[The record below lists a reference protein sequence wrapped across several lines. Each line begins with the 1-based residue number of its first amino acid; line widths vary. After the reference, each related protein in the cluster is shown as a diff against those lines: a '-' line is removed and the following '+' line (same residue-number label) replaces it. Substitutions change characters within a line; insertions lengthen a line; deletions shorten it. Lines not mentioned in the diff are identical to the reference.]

1 MNVYCYPHL
10 ENANDLHCVQ
20 QNIERTGI
28 LQYTCVKHIGLS
40 PTRRSWQ
47 HEDCCIR
54 EQYLPK
60 FLTIS

>member
-10 ENANDLHCVQ
+10 ENTNDLHCVQ

-40 PTRRSWQ
+40 PHVALGSMK
-47 HEDCCIR
+47 IAA
-54 EQYLPK
+54 
-60 FLTIS
+60 